1 MYLVGPGLGPQH
13 PSLGYRRGVSTRP
26 SGRWQDSN
34 RRPLD
39 GPQITAPLQQCLQEL
54 YQYVRGGFGEH
65 AGMSEQ

>member
-13 PSLGYRRGVSTRP
+13 PSLGIRQGVLTRP
-26 SGRWQDSN
+26 SGRWRDSI

-54 YQYVRGGFGEH
+54 YQYDRGGFGEH
-65 AGMSEQ
+65 AGLSEQ